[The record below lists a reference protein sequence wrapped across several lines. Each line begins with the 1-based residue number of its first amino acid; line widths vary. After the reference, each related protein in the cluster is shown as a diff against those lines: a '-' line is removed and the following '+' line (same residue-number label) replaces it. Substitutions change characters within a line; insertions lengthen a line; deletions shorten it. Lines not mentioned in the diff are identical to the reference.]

1 MEKHEAQIII
11 LESSKILFNKA
22 LVTNTGGNISL
33 KINEDYFA
41 VTANGRNHE
50 TLSVNDIV
58 IVNIHTLEYEG
69 DLKPSIECKLHAELY
84 KLKPHINA
92 IIHSH
97 SLYASIVSAAHK
109 EVPCMSD
116 KMLSFIGSKIPI
128 TKYAV
133 LNSKKLIHNTI
144 TAIGNK
150 NAVILANHGAFCV
163 GTDISRAIDTCYI
176 MEQSCKDFINS
187 YKEVK

>member
-1 MEKHEAQIII
+1 MEKHEAQIAVI
-11 LESSKILFNKA
+11 EAAKILLEKV
-22 LVTNTGGNISL
+22 LVTNTGGNVSL

-41 VTANGRNHE
+41 ITPSGRDYE

-58 IVNIHTLEYEG
+58 VVNIHTLEYEG
-69 DLKPSIECKLHAELY
+69 DLKPSFECKLHAALY
-84 KLKPHINA
+84 KLKPQIRA

-97 SLYASIVSAAHK
+97 SIYASIVSVAHK

-133 LNSKKLIHNTI
+133 SSSKKLIHNTI

-163 GTDISRAIDTCYI
+163 GTDMNIAIDTCYI